1 MCMHVYFIE
10 WFKRK
15 EMSPVFKNND
25 ELKWD
30 PEQYRSLVI
39 LCTKV
44 KNLVKIWNTLT
55 YWSRRMHMYVRTGFF
70 LKTFYERVEKNIF
83 GAGFFRSTYN
93 LNPNSLIDILWFLG
107 KDSFPLWLLY
117 MYICVPNLLWII
129 PIGE

>member
-1 MCMHVYFIE
+1 MHVYFIE

-25 ELKWD
+25 ELNWD

-55 YWSRRMHMYVRTGFF
+55 YWSRRIYMYVRTGFF
-70 LKTFYERVEKNIF
+70 LNILRKSGKNIF
-83 GAGFFRSTYN
+83 GAGFFKSIYN
-93 LNPNSLIDILWFLG
+93 LNLNSLIDILWFLG
-107 KDSFPLWLLY
+107 KDSFP
-117 MYICVPNLLWII
+117 
-129 PIGE
+129 